1 MALNFGSFQ
10 TAQPVTAFFKGQE
23 DVARDALA
31 QENRMLAREKL
42 SQEREVNALRRQQL
56 MGEMQQQQQT
66 QRKQARVEKTG
77 LFRDRLLRAA
87 DSNAAREVVRMQYAD
102 PDVGPFLSQFS
113 TLDQALAEVPED
125 PTRFEAYRQQEA
137 MGMGEWIK
145 SQAAERKTLD
155 NQRRWEA
162 YQASRRPGGGA
173 SLAPAVAQE
182 PPAEAAPAAQPV
194 DRPVAAESVFPR
206 KDAVFSNPTRA
217 VSEDEANSINRAINL
232 YNRVSQLAA
241 GETPSWWA
249 GKEPLDANARQ
260 KELDRAESIRQSIET
275 LYGIQLVRPYG
286 TPSTAPRS
294 PIIGTPPAPAAAPV
308 AAPAGAANVL
318 AAQQGAEP
326 PPNVNQ
332 LAAGS
337 NLQSL
342 LSDYREVS
350 EIDTP
355 GARAEAAL
363 LLKQIDAAFKRN
375 TLSDR
380 FVPVGNL
387 VFDRQTERFITP
399 TEAQLA
405 ATRAQQQPGAPIAVI
420 GPDGKPRYVTREQ
433 AIGLTPFT
441 PAAVQVLGMGPGR
454 EPTAAARQPA
464 GAAGAPQP
472 RPLTAVQEA
481 ARRDK
486 LGKEFKSATAALQTT
501 QDVLDSISFVRAE
514 PGLSRATGFT
524 GTFLPSFPEGAAASA
539 ETRLKNLE
547 GKVTALGKAQAAAT
561 GAIGSIAN
569 QEWQILRDQI
579 AAIDR
584 TKGTGPLLKQLEL
597 VELQAKGA
605 MARIRDAYQRQFGED
620 FERFPQFSDLPPPQ
634 SSFRP
639 SAAPGA
645 APGGGGVDSTNPL
658 LR

>member
-1 MALNFGSFQ
+1 MALVNPQIAMSYRP
-10 TAQPVTAFFKGQE
+10 TTEYQP
-23 DVARDALA
+23 RNALA
-31 QENRMLAREKL
+31 EYAQLQSIVGAQRQAEVADMQIEDLRRERDVLGQISAAISAKGGPDIKTASL
-42 SQEREVNALRRQQL
+42 LMMRNPRTSEQGFKIYQALQQQERLDAYERGEGLVPGAAPASAPSAILGGGAPAAAVPAAAPVVAPAAAVPRSGMAKEIFEEYGEDAAKFFEANKYLPAGMFTRLADQQQGRGISREEYATARNQFRNALRAQ
-56 MGEMQQQQQT
+56 GVNVD
-66 QRKQARVEKTG
+66 A
-77 LFRDRLLRAA
+77 
-87 DSNAAREVVRMQYAD
+87 
-102 PDVGPFLSQFS
+102 
-113 TLDQALAEVPED
+113 PEFNIQ
-125 PTRFEAYRQQEA
+125 P
-137 MGMGEWIK
+137 
-145 SQAAERKTLD
+145 
-155 NQRRWEA
+155 
-162 YQASRRPGGGA
+162 
-173 SLAPAVAQE
+173 
-182 PPAEAAPAAQPV
+182 PPAS
-194 DRPVAAESVFPR
+194 DM
-206 KDAVFSNPTRA
+206 
-217 VSEDEANSINRAINL
+217 
-232 YNRVSQLAA
+232 A
-241 GETPSWWA
+241 GEFRRDM
-249 GKEPLDANARQ
+249 EARG
-260 KELDRAESIRQSIET
+260 IRM
-275 LYGIQLVRPYG
+275 
-286 TPSTAPRS
+286 
-294 PIIGTPPAPAAAPV
+294 APAAAP
-308 AAPAGAANVL
+308 AGATNVL
-318 AAQQGAEP
+318 AAQQGATP
-326 PPNVNQ
+326 PQNVNQ
-332 LAAGS
+332 FAAAGAAPNIDDLRRRY
-337 NLQSL
+337 NLAS
-342 LSDYREVS
+342 
-350 EIDTP
+350 
-355 GARAEAAL
+355 RAGSPDAAVFLKQIEAAL
-363 LLKQIDAAFKRN
+363 KTTPDPAELRTMEVLGYPRTPEGYAAFR
-375 TLSDR
+375 
-380 FVPVGNL
+380 G
-387 VFDRQTERFITP
+387 
-399 TEAQLA
+399 AQM
-405 ATRAQQQPGAPIAVI
+405 RENQPGAPIAVI

-464 GAAGAPQP
+464 GAAGAAGAPQP
-472 RPLTAVQEA
+472 RPLTAAQEA

-605 MARIRDAYQRQFGED
+605 MARIQDAYQRQFGED
-620 FERFPQFSDLPPPQ
+620 FERFPQFSNLPPPQ